1 MATMSQVRTALD
13 HSIDEIRGDVLRMG
27 SFIEEQVARAVTAL
41 KDRNLSLAH
50 QVIESDA
57 RVNELRY
64 KVENDALRTIAT
76 QQPAARDLR
85 YIVAA
90 IHMAIELERI
100 ADHASGIASIAIRI
114 GEEPLI
120 KPLIDVPRQQE
131 VVCEMIH
138 DALDAFVQMDVN
150 KAMAVAARDDEV
162 DGLYNQ
168 VLRELLTYMMQDAK
182 TISQA
187 TYLVWVAHNLE
198 RIGDR
203 VTNLCERVIFA
214 ATGELGDYKP
224 PKTPPAPAPNA

>member
-1 MATMSQVRTALD
+1 MSQIRSALD
-13 HSIDEIRGDVLRMG
+13 HSIDEIRNDVLRMG
-27 SFIEEQVARAVTAL
+27 SFIEEQVARAVTSL
-41 KDRNLSLAH
+41 KDRNLALAH
-50 QVIESDA
+50 QVIETDW
-57 RVNELRY
+57 RVNNLRY
-64 KVENDALRTIAT
+64 KIENDALRTIAT

-100 ADHASGIASIAIRI
+100 ADHASGIATIAVRI
-114 GEEPLI
+114 GDEPLI

-138 DALDAFVQMDVN
+138 DVLDAFVRMDVDEA
-150 KAMAVAARDDEV
+150 KAVAARDDEV
-162 DGLYNQ
+162 DALYTQ
-168 VLRELLTYMMQDAK
+168 VLRELLTYMMQDPK
-182 TISQA
+182 VITQA
-187 TYLVWVAHNLE
+187 TYLLWVAHNLE

-224 PKTPPAPAPNA
+224 PKPPPAPDAHA

>member
-1 MATMSQVRTALD
+1 MSQIRSALD
-13 HSIDEIRGDVLRMG
+13 HSIGEIRNDVLRMG
-27 SFIEEQVARAVTAL
+27 AFIEEQVLRAVTAL
-41 KDRNLSLAH
+41 KDRNLTLAH
-50 QVIESDA
+50 QVIENDW

-64 KVENDALRTIAT
+64 KIESDALRAIAT

-85 YIVAA
+85 YIVAG

-100 ADHASGIASIAIRI
+100 SDHASGIASIAVRI

-131 VVCEMIH
+131 VVVEMIH
-138 DALDAFVQMDVN
+138 DALDAFVRMDVE
-150 KAMAVAARDDEV
+150 KAKAVTARDDEV
-162 DGLYNQ
+162 DALYNQ
-168 VLRELLTYMMQDAK
+168 VLRELLTYMMQDPK
-182 TISQA
+182 TVTQA
-187 TYLVWVAHNLE
+187 TYLVWVSHNLE

-224 PKTPPAPAPNA
+224 PKPPAPAPPEANA

>member
-1 MATMSQVRTALD
+1 MSQVRSALD
-13 HSIDEIRGDVLRMG
+13 HSIDEIRSDVLRMG

-50 QVIESDA
+50 QIMESDW
-57 RVNELRY
+57 RVNNLRY
-64 KVENDALRTIAT
+64 KIENDALRTIAT

-100 ADHASGIASIAIRI
+100 ADHASGIASITLRI
-114 GEEPLI
+114 GDEPLI
-120 KPLIDVPRQQE
+120 KPLIDIPRQQE

-138 DALDAFVQMDVN
+138 DALDAFVHLDVA
-150 KAMAVAARDDEV
+150 KAKTVAERDDEV
-162 DGLYNQ
+162 DALYNQ
-168 VLRELLTYMMQDAK
+168 VLRELLTYMMQDTK
-182 TISQA
+182 TITQA
-187 TYLVWVAHNLE
+187 TYLLWVAHNME

-203 VTNLCERVIFA
+203 ITNLCERVIFA

-224 PKTPPAPAPNA
+224 PKTPPAPDSNA